1 LIRTSTIDVD
11 DLRDVFAVPP
21 LARRFDAVRSLD
33 FEQNERIV
41 RHIDRGGIT
50 RLIYGGNAFLYH
62 IPLAEYE
69 QLLDWLAHVESWVIP
84 SVGPDYGRAI
94 DQATLLRNH
103 RFPCV
108 MVLPCGDPRDAVG
121 LECGYR
127 EIAET
132 ADTKLILY
140 LKGEENFGKDKEA
153 GLEAVAR
160 LIDDGVC
167 IGIKY
172 AVVRDDPSR
181 DAYLEDLLRRVDRKF
196 VISGIGERPAIAHLR
211 EWELPGFTTGS
222 GCVAPRASQLLFEAC
237 AKGDFKRAESL
248 QSEFIP
254 LEDLR
259 DEWGPAQ
266 VLHAAVELAGIA
278 RTGPVPPFL
287 SLVPQEQ
294 TEKISP
300 VARTLLQRDALIGRE
315 LAEATSL

>member
-1 LIRTSTIDVD
+1 MRTSTIDVA
-11 DLRDVFAVPP
+11 DLRGVFAVPP
-21 LARRFDAVRSLD
+21 LARRVDAARSLD

-41 RHIDRGGIT
+41 RHIISGGIT

-62 IPLAEYE
+62 ITLAEYE
-69 QLLDWLAHVESWVIP
+69 QMIDWLAHLESWVIP

-108 MVLPCGDPRDAVG
+108 MVLPCSDPRDAGG
-121 LECGYR
+121 LERGYR
-127 EIAET
+127 EIAEA

-153 GLEAVAR
+153 GLDSVAR

-172 AVVRDDPSR
+172 AVVRDDPAR

-196 VISGIGERPAIAHLR
+196 VISGIGERPALAHLR
-211 EWELPGFTTGS
+211 EWKLPGFTTGS
-222 GCVAPRASQLLFEAC
+222 GCVAPHASQLLYEAC
-237 AKGDFKRAESL
+237 AEGDFQKGESL
-248 QSEFIP
+248 RSEFIP

-259 DEWGPAQ
+259 DEWGPAK

-287 SLVPQEQ
+287 SLATQEQ
-294 TEKISP
+294 MEIISP
-300 VARTLLQRDALIGRE
+300 VAQTLLQRNALIGRE
-315 LAEATSL
+315 LAEAASL